1 MDSASE
7 SSHTHSRFGIEKL
20 QDSNYVANGLANSG
34 SHSVIWFFGG
44 SETGVL
50 ELLDWES
57 ATASP
62 HSYETA
68 SGSVE
73 VANS

>member
-34 SHSVIWFFGG
+34 SHSVIWFLVAQDAEF
-44 SETGVL
+44 
-50 ELLDWES
+50 LDFLD
-57 ATASP
+57 
-62 HSYETA
+62 
-68 SGSVE
+68 
-73 VANS
+73 